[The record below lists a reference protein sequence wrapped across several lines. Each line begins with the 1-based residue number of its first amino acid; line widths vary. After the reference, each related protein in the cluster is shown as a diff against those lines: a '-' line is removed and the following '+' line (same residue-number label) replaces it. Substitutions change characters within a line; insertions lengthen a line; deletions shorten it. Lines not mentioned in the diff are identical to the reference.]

1 MKLRPEL
8 IGAKVYHPTLNI
20 NILIEE
26 GKEDKYSKLGMDV
39 FIRTKPK
46 LQSNAKNTKRREHNI
61 DTDVIGTDND

>member
-26 GKEDKYSKLGMDV
+26 GKEEKYSKLGMDV

-46 LQSNAKNTKRREHNI
+46 LQSNAKNIKRRKHNA
-61 DTDVIGTDND
+61 DTDAIGTDND